1 MSAELSLGVKPPEAE
16 GEAAPPLR
24 IVPRTA
30 AEIEYRL
37 RRNMER
43 FRRRKVVVHAFT
55 PLRRDTSFA
64 SLSNTPIIDLLI
76 PKSADYVP
84 ISEEVEQRKVTQA
97 LLGDSMALLDL
108 TPRKLLHEL
117 ESKPWDG
124 SFLDIRSDHTYSL
137 TLLTTAVN
145 DQTGKRLYSTWGIK
159 TVGKRSVVD
168 VTQRFHSQDANIIEL
183 QGQVLRGK

>member
-1 MSAELSLGVKPPEAE
+1 MSAELSLGVKSPEAE
-16 GEAAPPLR
+16 GEVAPALR

-30 AEIEYRL
+30 AEIECRL
-37 RRNMER
+37 RKNMER
-43 FRRRKVVVHAFT
+43 FRARKVVAHAFT
-55 PLRRDTSFA
+55 PLGRDISFA
-64 SLSNTPIIDLLI
+64 SISNTPIIDLLI
-76 PKSADYVP
+76 PKSTDYVP
-84 ISEEVEQRKVTQA
+84 TFEETEQRKITEA

-108 TPRKLLHEL
+108 TPRKLLYEL

-124 SFLDIRSDHTYSL
+124 SFLDIRPDHTYFL

-145 DQTGKRLYSTWGIK
+145 DQTGKRLYSSWAIK

-168 VTQRFHSQDANIIEL
+168 VMQRFHSNDASVIEL